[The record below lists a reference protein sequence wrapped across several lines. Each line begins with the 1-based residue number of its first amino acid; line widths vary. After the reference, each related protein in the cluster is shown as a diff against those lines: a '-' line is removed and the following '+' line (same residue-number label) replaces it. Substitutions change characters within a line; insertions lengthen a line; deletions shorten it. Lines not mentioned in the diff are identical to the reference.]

1 MPFLIGTDEAGYG
14 PNLGPLVVGATVW
27 QTPPRTMPE
36 DLYRLL
42 EGCVCCQPGDQ
53 RLAIADS
60 KALYKP
66 GLGLGGLERVVLAI
80 FALRGQPVCDWP
92 SLWRNLAGIDAS
104 DLRCHAWHDGVEI
117 DLPQDVTVAELNATA
132 RSLEAG
138 LRQAELEIAA
148 VQARAVFPDRFNG
161 EVRRCGN
168 KAEVLSLTTLR
179 LVAELAE
186 QIPDGNDVIVICD
199 KHGGRDYYA
208 ALIQHVFPETWV
220 RVVRDGAGESI
231 YRFRLGCR
239 PVEIRFLMGGERM
252 LPTAL
257 ASMTA
262 KYLREIAMIPFNG
275 FWQRQVPGLKAT
287 AGYPGDS
294 RRFLADI
301 RPACRKL
308 QIAEETFWRSV

>member
-27 QTPPRTMPE
+27 QTPPKTAAE

-42 EGCVCCQPGDQ
+42 ESCVCCHSDET

-66 GLGLGGLERVVLAI
+66 GLGLAALERVVLAI
-80 FALRGQPVCDWP
+80 FALRGEPICDWR
-92 SLWRNLAGIDAS
+92 SIWRHLARIDEG
-104 DLRCHAWHDGVEI
+104 DLRCHAWHDGIELALPRDVIAGEI
-117 DLPQDVTVAELNATA
+117 ETA
-132 RSLEAG
+132 AARLASG
-138 LRQAELEIAA
+138 LAQAELEIAG
-148 VQARAVFPDRFNG
+148 VQARAIFPDRFND

-186 QIPDGNDVIVICD
+186 QVPDGNEVTVICD

-220 RVVRDGAGESI
+220 RAVREGAGESV
-231 YRFRLGCR
+231 YRFRFGSR
-239 PVEIRFLMGGERM
+239 RMEIRFLMGGERM

-262 KYLREIAMIPFNG
+262 KYLREIAMIAFNA
-275 FWQRQVPGLKAT
+275 FWQRQIPGLKTT

-294 RRFLADI
+294 RRFLSDI
-301 RPACRKL
+301 RSACQRL
-308 QIAEETFWRSV
+308 RIAEDSFWRSV

>member
-14 PNLGPLVVGATVW
+14 PNLGPLVVAATVW
-27 QTPPRTMPE
+27 QTPPRTAPE

-42 EGCVCCQPGDQ
+42 KPCVSCQPEEQ

-60 KALYKP
+60 KLLYKP
-66 GLGLGGLERVVLAI
+66 GLGLAALEQVVLGI
-80 FALRGQPVCDWP
+80 LALRQQPVADWP
-92 SLWRNLAGIDAS
+92 SLWRSLAGIDEG
-104 DLRCHAWHDGVEI
+104 DLRCHAWHDGFELK
-117 DLPQDVTVAELNATA
+117 LPRDVTAAQLAAAAEMFA
-132 RSLEAG
+132 EG
-138 LRQAELEIAA
+138 LKQAELEITAIA
-148 VQARAVFPDRFNG
+148 ARAVFPDRFN
-161 EVRRCGN
+161 ESVRQCGN

-186 QIPDGNDVIVICD
+186 QVPDGNEITVICD

-220 RVVRDGAGESI
+220 RVVREGHGESV
-231 YRFRLGCR
+231 YRFRLEGR
-239 PVEIRFLMGGERM
+239 RVEIRFLMGGERM

-262 KYLREIAMIPFNG
+262 KYLREIAMIPFNAY
-275 FWQRQVPGLKAT
+275 WQRHVPGLKAT

-294 RRFLADI
+294 RRFLSDI
-301 RPACRKL
+301 RPACQRL
-308 QIAEETFWRSV
+308 GLAEETFWRSV

>member
-27 QTPPRTMPE
+27 KTPPRTAPE
-36 DLYRLL
+36 ALYELL
-42 EGCVCCQPGDQ
+42 APCVCCEPDET

-66 GLGLGGLERVVLAI
+66 GLGLAALERVVLGIPAM
-80 FALRGQPVCDWP
+80 GEQPVSDWP
-92 SLWRNLAGIDAS
+92 SLWRSLAGIDAG
-104 DLRCHAWHDGVEI
+104 DLRCDAWHDGFELQ
-117 DLPQDVTVAELNATA
+117 LPRDVALEELHSAA
-132 RSLEAG
+132 QQLASGLAQAG
-138 LRQAELEIAA
+138 LEITA
-148 VQARAVFPDRFNG
+148 VQARAVFPDRFNR
-161 EVRRCGN
+161 EVRECGN

-186 QIPDGNDVIVICD
+186 QVPDGNEVTVICD
-199 KHGGRDYYA
+199 KHGGRNYYA

-220 RVVRDGAGESI
+220 RVVREGPGESV
-231 YRFRLGCR
+231 YRFRLGSR
-239 PVEIRFLMGGERM
+239 RMELRFLMGGEQM

-262 KYLREIAMIPFNG
+262 KYLREIAMIPFNA
-275 FWQRQVPGLKAT
+275 FWQQHVPGLKPT

-301 RPACRKL
+301 RPACQRL
-308 QIAEETFWRSV
+308 GLAEETFWRSV

>member
-14 PNLGPLVVGATVW
+14 PNLGPLVVAATVW
-27 QTPPRTMPE
+27 QTPPQTAPE
-36 DLYRLL
+36 ELYEILAP
-42 EGCVCCQPGDQ
+42 CVCCQPDEQ

-66 GLGLGGLERVVLAI
+66 GLGLAALERVVLGILAI
-80 FALRGQPVCDWP
+80 RQQPVSDWP
-92 SLWRNLAGIDAS
+92 SLWRALAGIDAG
-104 DLRCHAWHDGVEI
+104 DLRCDAWHDGFE
-117 DLPQDVTVAELNATA
+117 LPLPRDVAQAELQSAA
-132 RSLEAG
+132 QQLASG
-138 LRQAELEIAA
+138 LKRAELEITAL
-148 VQARAVFPDRFNG
+148 QARAVFPDRFNR
-161 EVRRCGN
+161 EVREFGN

-186 QIPDGNDVIVICD
+186 QIPDGNEVTVICD

-208 ALIQHVFPETWV
+208 ALLQHVFPETWV
-220 RVVRDGAGESI
+220 RVVREGPGESV
-231 YRFRLGCR
+231 YRFRLGGR
-239 PVEIRFLMGGERM
+239 RMEVRFLMGGERM

-262 KYLREIAMIPFNG
+262 KYLREIAMIPFNA
-275 FWQRQVPGLKAT
+275 FWQRHIPDLKPT

-294 RRFLADI
+294 RRFLNEI
-301 RPACRKL
+301 RGACQRL